1 MICGSE
7 SFEPYLSRAR
17 ETFLKI
23 KSNFVS
29 RPSRRKFQSFFGN
42 PHSLSP
48 LPASGFS
55 WNFRALR
62 PRNDMSRFEFQ
73 EKINAS
79 SNRGRRR
86 TLFFNLLS
94 LISLRRRAR
103 VILSGTSAD
112 GNWIKLPST
121 LFPALPRSLLGYL
134 GKELPIFR
142 LARFPSFGR
151 GFPSAGEKKERDDSP
166 RQKTF
171 RLLHAAF
178 LMTRNSLAY

>member
-1 MICGSE
+1 MFLGLRGESSNHFSGILILSPHCQLPAFRGILELFALEMIC
-7 SFEPYLSRAR
+7 R
-17 ETFLKI
+17 
-23 KSNFVS
+23 
-29 RPSRRKFQSFFGN
+29 Q
-42 PHSLSP
+42 
-48 LPASGFS
+48 
-55 WNFRALR
+55 
-62 PRNDMSRFEFQ
+62 FQ

-151 GFPSAGEKKERDDSP
+151 GFPSAGEKKKNETIHLDKKLSVCFMP
-166 RQKTF
+166 P
-171 RLLHAAF
+171 
-178 LMTRNSLAY
+178 SL